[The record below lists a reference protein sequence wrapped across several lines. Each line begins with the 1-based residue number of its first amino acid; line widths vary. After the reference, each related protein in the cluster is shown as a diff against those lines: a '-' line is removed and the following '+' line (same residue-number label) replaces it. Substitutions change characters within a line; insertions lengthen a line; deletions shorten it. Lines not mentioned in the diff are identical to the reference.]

1 MAQVLNLTGSLIQ
14 EVNPVDKLE
23 YINLIENLTILELGE
38 NQVDLM
44 INIKIDKTMT
54 AMVKV
59 LSWNK
64 TIFGHNPKLERF
76 SMANNKSDKNTFLIT
91 KNNIVTTKIS
101 VRHDII
107 LTNEMIFDFFN
118 NTRLNH
124 LDLSQNSF
132 ICSEQVPP

>member
-38 NQVDLM
+38 NQVDLV

-54 AMVKV
+54 TMMKV

-76 SMANNKSDKNTFLIT
+76 SMANNKSDKNTFMIT
-91 KNNIVTTKIS
+91 NNIATTKIS
-101 VRHDII
+101 FRHDII

>member
-38 NQVDLM
+38 NQVDLK

-54 AMVKV
+54 AMMKV

-76 SMANNKSDKNTFLIT
+76 SMANNKSDKNTFMIT
-91 KNNIVTTKIS
+91 NNNIATT
-101 VRHDII
+101 
-107 LTNEMIFDFFN
+107 
-118 NTRLNH
+118 
-124 LDLSQNSF
+124 
-132 ICSEQVPP
+132 